1 MKTSKAMTSKALL
14 VERVVSLVSSEEK
27 KSYQYVPLK
36 KVAINMFPEDSLYK
50 WSDIFFL
57 TNKIITS
64 VPNSPNNGCNLHK
77 N

>member
-36 KVAINMFPEDSLYK
+36 KKVAINMFPEDSLYK
-50 WSDIFFL
+50 
-57 TNKIITS
+57 
-64 VPNSPNNGCNLHK
+64 
-77 N
+77 